1 MPLSF
6 DECISSDSNTTKQPI
21 QKYINHRVLH
31 MKTLSDGVLG
41 LIVVSQVIRAA
52 DGLWLY
58 VRLMLDE
65 IEKSPSAALIQR
77 HLRNVPLGLTQLY
90 TQILRSK
97 ESSVRAID
105 FRYAQQTLLW
115 LDLNDYCSAFLP
127 NCYTDYATLVLVL
140 RNSTLHSLSSIQ
152 QNWCRSCALPYREWM
167 FLNEL
172 RDCLRYWEVIR

>member
-21 QKYINHRVLH
+21 QEYINHRVLH

-65 IEKSPSAALIQR
+65 IEKLPSAALIQR
-77 HLRNVPLGLTQLY
+77 HLRNIPLGLAQLY

-97 ESSVRAID
+97 ESSVTAID
-105 FRYAQQTLLW
+105 FRFAQQTLLW
-115 LDLNDYCSAFLP
+115 FDLSDYCSAFLP
-127 NCYTDYATLVLVL
+127 SCYTDYATSVLVL

-152 QNWCRSCALPYREWM
+152 QSWCRSCALP
-167 FLNEL
+167 
-172 RDCLRYWEVIR
+172 